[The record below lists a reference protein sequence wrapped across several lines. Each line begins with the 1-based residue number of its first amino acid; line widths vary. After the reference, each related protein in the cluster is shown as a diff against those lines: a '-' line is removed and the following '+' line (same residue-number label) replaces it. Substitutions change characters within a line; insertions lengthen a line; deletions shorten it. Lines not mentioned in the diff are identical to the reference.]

1 MQGGCLNNNFK
12 QINMESKKNRVYKTI
27 MLVVLTAF
35 VTFMITSFSMYSY
48 FSNTSL
54 VSMFD
59 TLSASQKSE
68 NSSKSTD
75 LEQYLKKIK
84 STINRYYLWNDQ
96 IDEEKLKEGAIKGYV
111 EGIGDEY
118 TEYIPADEMEDYTEN
133 ITGNFVGIGIYM
145 IADKNSERVVVYYP
159 IPESPAE
166 KAGIEA
172 GDQIISVDGTEYTS
186 EDFNTIAD
194 YIKGEEGTTVKLEVE
209 RNGQRI
215 NFEIKREKIN
225 TNPIT
230 IEKLENDI
238 GYLKLPSFDEDTAK
252 DFEEKVKELQAQGA
266 KKLII
271 DLRNNGGG
279 IVNEATDIADMLLDK
294 GQTIIST
301 VDKDD
306 KREITYSKKDP
317 TFMMPVIVLVNENS
331 ASASEILA
339 CSLQDNE
346 RAKII
351 GTKTYGKGI
360 IQTLLSLTD
369 GSGLKITTEEYY
381 TPKGTT
387 IHQVGITPDEE
398 VELPDTIKNIYS
410 VTRDEDTQI
419 KKAVEILSNKQ

>member
-1 MQGGCLNNNFK
+1 MT
-12 QINMESKKNRVYKTI
+12 MENKKNRVYKII

-35 VTFMITSFSMYSY
+35 VTFMITAFSMYSY
-48 FSNTSL
+48 FNNTSL
-54 VSMFD
+54 VSMFE
-59 TLSASQKSE
+59 TVSSQENSE

-75 LEQYLKKIK
+75 LEKYLKRIK

-96 IDEEKLKEGAIKGYV
+96 IDEKKLKEGAIKGYV
-111 EGIGDEY
+111 EGLGDEY
-118 TEYIPADEMEDYTEN
+118 TEYIPAEEMEDYTEN

-145 IADKNSERVVVYYP
+145 IADKDSGRVVVYYP

-166 KAGIEA
+166 KAGVKA
-172 GDQIISVDGTEYTS
+172 GDQIISVDGTEYTAD
-186 EDFNTIAD
+186 DFNTIAD
-194 YIKGEEGTTVKLEVE
+194 YIKGEEGTTVNLEVE
-209 RNGQRI
+209 RNGERI
-215 NFEIKREKIN
+215 KFEIKREKIN

-230 IEKLENDI
+230 IEMLENNI
-238 GYLKLPSFDEDTAK
+238 GYLKLPSFDEDTSK
-252 DFEEKVKELQAQGA
+252 DFEEKVKELQSQGA
-266 KKLII
+266 QSLVI

-279 IVNEATDIADMLLDK
+279 IVSEATDIADMLLDK

-306 KREITYSKKDP
+306 KKEITYSKKAP
-317 TFMMPVIVLVNENS
+317 IFTMPITVLVNENS

-339 CSLQDNE
+339 CSLKDNE

-387 IHQVGITPDEE
+387 IHKVGIDPDEE
-398 VELPDTIKNIYS
+398 VKLPDTVKSIYS
-410 VTRDEDTQI
+410 VTKDEDTQL
-419 KKAVEILSNKQ
+419 KKAIEILKNNE

>member
-1 MQGGCLNNNFK
+1 
-12 QINMESKKNRVYKTI
+12 MENRKNRIYKII
-27 MLVVLTAF
+27 MLVVLTAL
-35 VTFMITSFSMYSY
+35 VTFMITAFSMYSY
-48 FSNTSL
+48 FNNTSL
-54 VSMFD
+54 VSMIG
-59 TLSASQKSE
+59 TGSSSE
-68 NSSKSTD
+68 NSKNTSKSTD
-75 LEQYLKKIK
+75 LEKYLKKIK
-84 STINRYYLWNDQ
+84 TTINKYYLWNDK
-96 IDEEKLKEGAIKGYV
+96 IDEEKLNEGAIKGYV
-111 EGIGDEY
+111 EGLGDEY

-145 IADKNSERVVVYYP
+145 VADKDTGRVVVYYP

-166 KAGIEA
+166 KAGIKA
-172 GDQIISVDGTEYTS
+172 GDQIISVDGTEYTAD
-186 EDFNTIAD
+186 DFNTIAD
-194 YIKGEEGTTVKLEVE
+194 YIKGEAGTTVKLEIE
-209 RNGQRI
+209 REGERL

-230 IEKLENDI
+230 IETLENNI
-238 GYLKLPSFDEDTAK
+238 GYLKIPSFDEDTAK
-252 DFEEKVKELQAQGA
+252 DFKEKVEELQSKGD
-266 KKLII
+266 KSLII

-301 VDKDD
+301 VDKEQ
-306 KREITYSKKDP
+306 KKEITYSEKDP
-317 TFMMPVIVLVNENS
+317 TFTMPVVVLANENS

-360 IQTLLSLTD
+360 IQTLLSLAD

-387 IHQVGITPDEE
+387 IHKVGITPDEE
-398 VELPDTIKNIYS
+398 VKLPNTVKSIYS
-410 VTRDEDTQI
+410 VTKDEDTQL
-419 KKAVEILSNKQ
+419 KKAIEVLKNEQ

>member
-1 MQGGCLNNNFK
+1 
-12 QINMESKKNRVYKTI
+12 

-35 VTFMITSFSMYSY
+35 VTFMVTAFSMYSY
-48 FSNTSL
+48 FNNTSL
-54 VSMFD
+54 VSMFE
-59 TLSASQKSE
+59 TVSSQENSE

-75 LEQYLKKIK
+75 LEKYLKRIK

-111 EGIGDEY
+111 EGLGDEY
-118 TEYIPADEMEDYTEN
+118 TEYIPAEEMEDYTEN

-145 IADKNSERVVVYYP
+145 IADKDSGRVVVYYP

-166 KAGIEA
+166 KAGVKA
-172 GDQIISVDGTEYTS
+172 GDQIISVDGTEYTAD
-186 EDFNTIAD
+186 DFNTIAD
-194 YIKGEEGTTVKLEVE
+194 YIKGEEGTTVNLEVE
-209 RNGQRI
+209 RNGERI
-215 NFEIKREKIN
+215 KFEIKREKIN

-230 IEKLENDI
+230 IEMLENNI
-238 GYLKLPSFDEDTAK
+238 GYLKLPSFDEDTSK
-252 DFEEKVKELQAQGA
+252 DFEEKVKELQSQGA
-266 KKLII
+266 QSLVI

-279 IVNEATDIADMLLDK
+279 IVSEATDIADMLLDK

-306 KREITYSKKDP
+306 KKEITYSKKSP
-317 TFMMPVIVLVNENS
+317 TFTMPITVLVNENS

-339 CSLQDNE
+339 CSLKDNE
-346 RAKII
+346 RAKIV

-387 IHQVGITPDEE
+387 IHKVGIDPDEE
-398 VELPDTIKNIYS
+398 VKLPDTVKSIYS
-410 VTRDEDTQI
+410 VTKDEDTQL
-419 KKAVEILSNKQ
+419 KKAIEILKNNE

>member
-1 MQGGCLNNNFK
+1 MT
-12 QINMESKKNRVYKTI
+12 MENKKNRVYKII

-35 VTFMITSFSMYSY
+35 VTFMITAFSMYSY
-48 FSNTSL
+48 FNNTSL
-54 VSMFD
+54 VSMFE
-59 TLSASQKSE
+59 TVSSQENSE

-75 LEQYLKKIK
+75 LEKYLKRIK

-111 EGIGDEY
+111 EGLGDEY
-118 TEYIPADEMEDYTEN
+118 TEYIPAEEMEDYTEN

-145 IADKNSERVVVYYP
+145 IADKDSGRVVVYYP

-166 KAGIEA
+166 KAGVKA
-172 GDQIISVDGTEYTS
+172 GDQIISVDGTEYTAD
-186 EDFNTIAD
+186 DFNTIAD
-194 YIKGEEGTTVKLEVE
+194 YIKGEEGTTVNLEVE
-209 RNGQRI
+209 RNGERI
-215 NFEIKREKIN
+215 KFEIKREKIN

-230 IEKLENDI
+230 IEMLENNI
-238 GYLKLPSFDEDTAK
+238 GYLKLPSFDEDTSK
-252 DFEEKVKELQAQGA
+252 DFEEKVKELQSQGA
-266 KKLII
+266 QSLII

-301 VDKDD
+301 VDKDN
-306 KREITYSKKDP
+306 KTEVTYSKKDP
-317 TFMMPVIVLVNENS
+317 TFTMPVVVLANENS
-331 ASASEILA
+331 ASASEILS
-339 CSLQDNE
+339 CSLQDNG

-381 TPKGTT
+381 TPKGST
-387 IHQVGITPDEE
+387 IHKVGITPDEE
-398 VELPDTIKNIYS
+398 VKLPDTVKSIYS
-410 VTRDEDTQI
+410 VTKDEDTQL
-419 KKAVEILSNKQ
+419 KKAIEVLNNEQ

>member
-1 MQGGCLNNNFK
+1 MT
-12 QINMESKKNRVYKTI
+12 MENKKNKVYKII

-35 VTFMITSFSMYSY
+35 VTFMVTAFSMYSY
-48 FSNTSL
+48 FNNTSL
-54 VSMFD
+54 VSMFE
-59 TLSASQKSE
+59 TVSSQENSE

-75 LEQYLKKIK
+75 LEKYLKRIK

-111 EGIGDEY
+111 EGLGDEY
-118 TEYIPADEMEDYTEN
+118 TEYIPAEEMEDYTEN

-145 IADKNSERVVVYYP
+145 IADKDSGRVVVYYP

-166 KAGIEA
+166 KAGVKA
-172 GDQIISVDGTEYTS
+172 GDQIISVDGTEYTAD
-186 EDFNTIAD
+186 DFNTIAD
-194 YIKGEEGTTVKLEVE
+194 YIKGEEGTTVNLEVE
-209 RNGQRI
+209 RNGERI
-215 NFEIKREKIN
+215 KFEIKREKIN

-230 IEKLENDI
+230 IEMLENNI
-238 GYLKLPSFDEDTAK
+238 GYLKLPSFDEDTSK
-252 DFEEKVKELQAQGA
+252 DFEEKVKELQSQGA
-266 KKLII
+266 QSLVI

-279 IVNEATDIADMLLDK
+279 IVSEATDIADMLLDK

-306 KREITYSKKDP
+306 KKEITYSKKSP
-317 TFMMPVIVLVNENS
+317 IFTMPITVLVNENS

-339 CSLQDNE
+339 CSLKDNE

-387 IHQVGITPDEE
+387 IHKVGIDPDEE
-398 VELPDTIKNIYS
+398 VKLPDTVKSIYS
-410 VTRDEDTQI
+410 VTKDEDTQL
-419 KKAVEILSNKQ
+419 KKAIEILKNNE

>member
-1 MQGGCLNNNFK
+1 MT
-12 QINMESKKNRVYKTI
+12 MENKKNRVYKII

-35 VTFMITSFSMYSY
+35 VTFMITAFSMYSY
-48 FSNTSL
+48 FNNTSL
-54 VSMFD
+54 VSMFE
-59 TLSASQKSE
+59 TVSSQENSE

-75 LEQYLKKIK
+75 LEKYLKRIK

-111 EGIGDEY
+111 EGLGDEY
-118 TEYIPADEMEDYTEN
+118 TEYIPAEEMEDYTEN

-145 IADKNSERVVVYYP
+145 IADKDSGRVVVYYP

-166 KAGIEA
+166 KAGVKA
-172 GDQIISVDGTEYTS
+172 GDQIISVDGTEYTAD
-186 EDFNTIAD
+186 DFNTIAD
-194 YIKGEEGTTVKLEVE
+194 YIKGEEGTTVNLEVE
-209 RNGQRI
+209 RNGERI
-215 NFEIKREKIN
+215 KFEIKREKIN

-230 IEKLENDI
+230 IEMLENNI
-238 GYLKLPSFDEDTAK
+238 GYLKLPSFDEDTSK
-252 DFEEKVKELQAQGA
+252 DFEEKVKELQSQGA
-266 KKLII
+266 KSLII

-279 IVNEATDIADMLLDK
+279 IVSEATDIADMLLDK

-301 VDKDD
+301 VNKDN
-306 KREITYSKKDP
+306 KKEITYSKKAP
-317 TFMMPVIVLVNENS
+317 TFTMPITVLVNENS

-387 IHQVGITPDEE
+387 IHKVGIDPDEE
-398 VELPDTIKNIYS
+398 VKLPDTVKSIYS
-410 VTRDEDTQI
+410 VSKDEDTQL
-419 KKAVEILSNKQ
+419 KKAIEILKNNE

>member
-1 MQGGCLNNNFK
+1 MT
-12 QINMESKKNRVYKTI
+12 MENKKNRVYKII

-35 VTFMITSFSMYSY
+35 VTFMVTAFSMYSY
-48 FSNTSL
+48 FNNTSL
-54 VSMFD
+54 VSMFE
-59 TLSASQKSE
+59 TVSSQENSE

-75 LEQYLKKIK
+75 LEKYLKRIK

-111 EGIGDEY
+111 EGLGDEY
-118 TEYIPADEMEDYTEN
+118 TEYIPAEEMEDYTEN

-145 IADKNSERVVVYYP
+145 IADKDSGRVVVYYP

-166 KAGIEA
+166 KAGVKA
-172 GDQIISVDGTEYTS
+172 GDQIISVDGTEYTAD
-186 EDFNTIAD
+186 DFNTIAD
-194 YIKGEEGTTVKLEVE
+194 YIKGEEGTTVNLEVE
-209 RNGQRI
+209 RNGERI
-215 NFEIKREKIN
+215 KFEIKREKIN

-230 IEKLENDI
+230 IEMLENNI
-238 GYLKLPSFDEDTAK
+238 GYLKLPSFDEDTSK
-252 DFEEKVKELQAQGA
+252 DFEEKVKELQSQGA
-266 KKLII
+266 QNLII

-279 IVNEATDIADMLLDK
+279 IVSEATDIADMLLDK

-306 KREITYSKKDP
+306 KKEITYSKKASIF
-317 TFMMPVIVLVNENS
+317 TMPITVLVNENS

-339 CSLQDNE
+339 CSLKDNE

-387 IHQVGITPDEE
+387 IHKVGIDPDEE
-398 VELPDTIKNIYS
+398 VKLPDTVKSIYS
-410 VTRDEDTQI
+410 VTKDEDTQL
-419 KKAVEILSNKQ
+419 KKAIEILKNNE